1 MALTYACIFIQ
12 MFNLTQP
19 FFRTDGGCSVKTDQ
33 STIEVS
39 RTTGKKKRL
48 LNAQS
53 LSNS

>member
-1 MALTYACIFIQ
+1 
-12 MFNLTQP
+12 
-19 FFRTDGGCSVKTDQ
+19 VKTDQ

-53 LSNS
+53 LSNSYKQYLIFKSETG